1 MFHVPHCWPY
11 FDNINWSQNGDVPSH
26 RHFNCFNEENYNVL
40 RNYSMMNHQ
49 FCGSKFWDN
58 PICEPAKSTVS
69 DGKVIGSLTTLLLL
83 RAWMSN
89 QSTTMEQYFLE
100 LPSSLLIFPSI
111 RQPEGP
117 EGGHGPTSGWQG
129 GSLSRT
135 ATISLRCN
143 SLDMFRYQSSNN
155 DIIYNY
161 YMLYY
166 HHLLDIYI
174 FIYLFIYNLSI
185 YLYLLIYLSIYLFI
199 VYIW

>member
-1 MFHVPHCWPY
+1 MDVEPKY
-11 FDNINWSQNGDVPSH
+11 NNGAVFLGAS
-26 RHFNCFNEENYNVL
+26 F
-40 RNYSMMNHQ
+40 
-49 FCGSKFWDN
+49 
-58 PICEPAKSTVS
+58 IPA
-69 DGKVIGSLTTLLLL
+69 D
-83 RAWMSN
+83 
-89 QSTTMEQYFLE
+89 
-100 LPSSLLIFPSI
+100 FPFI

-174 FIYLFIYNLSI
+174 FLFIYNLSI

-199 VYIW
+199 VYI

>member
-1 MFHVPHCWPY
+1 MDVEPKYNNGAVFLGASFIPADFPFH
-11 FDNINWSQNGDVPSH
+11 QAA
-26 RHFNCFNEENYNVL
+26 R
-40 RNYSMMNHQ
+40 
-49 FCGSKFWDN
+49 
-58 PICEPAKSTVS
+58 
-69 DGKVIGSLTTLLLL
+69 
-83 RAWMSN
+83 RA
-89 QSTTMEQYFLE
+89 
-100 LPSSLLIFPSI
+100 
-111 RQPEGP
+111 

-166 HHLLDIYI
+166 HHLLDIY
-174 FIYLFIYNLSI
+174 LFIYNLSI

-199 VYIW
+199 VYI